1 MGKSDTSE
9 TLTRYRRCN
18 SNIAVVAQ
26 LAEHS
31 LGMGKVEDSISSD
44 STIHSSVVQIAE
56 PSTHNRMG
64 VSASL
69 TITTNIAGIQV
80 IGQSHKLD
88 LRVQVPTRNHNT

>member
-1 MGKSDTSE
+1 ME
-9 TLTRYRRCN
+9 RYHKHPP
-18 SNIAVVAQ
+18 NIAVVAQ
-26 LAEHS
+26 LVEHS

-44 STIHSSVVQIAE
+44 STINSSVVQIVE

-88 LRVQVPTRNHNT
+88 LRVQVPTRIHLYVISLTG